1 MDVDRKKIY
10 DSKVKEG
17 DRLDVNSFLTLS
29 RIDIKKV
36 KAIQG
41 EIDQYVKKEV
51 PELVAKELAFGSL
64 STKMELTDA
73 ILSIKKVEFEL
84 KFLRE
89 KRSSVVKNASEE
101 KTDAAKTRIAES
113 DEVYQ
118 KYNQEYTSAKIVR
131 EYLEL
136 KRNDFEQSHY
146 AYKSELEAKRND
158 RVVGTKSENVGF

>member
-17 DRLDVNSFLTLS
+17 DRLDVNSMLTLS

-36 KAIQG
+36 KDIQA
-41 EIDQYVKKEV
+41 EIDQYAKKDI
-51 PELVAKELAFGSL
+51 PELIAKELNLGSL
-64 STKMELTDA
+64 ATKMELTDG

-84 KFLRE
+84 KFLRD
-89 KRSSVVKNASEE
+89 RRGSVVKNASEE
-101 KTDAAKTRIAES
+101 KSEAAKGREAES

-118 KYNQEYTSAKIVR
+118 KYNQDYQSAKIVR

-136 KRNDFEQSHY
+136 KRADMEQAHY
-146 AYKSELEAKRND
+146 AFKAEYDYKRGD
-158 RVVGTKSENVGF
+158 RVQGTKTENVGF